1 MTIKL
6 YVWAKRLQADVR
18 GQDLIEYALMTGMVT
33 LAVTSTLAP
42 WVAPSISTI
51 FSKLQSSLTAAGGS

>member
-1 MTIKL
+1 MTIKTL
-6 YVWAKRLQADVR
+6 YHWLKKLHADHR
-18 GQDLIEYALMTGMVT
+18 GQDFIEYALMAGMVT

-51 FSKLQSSLTAAGGS
+51 FSKVQSSLNAS

>member
-1 MTIKL
+1 MTIKTL
-6 YVWAKRLQADVR
+6 YHWVMKLHADRR
-18 GQDLIEYALMTGMVT
+18 GQDFIEYALLSAMIT

-51 FSKLQSSLTAAGGS
+51 FSKVQSSMNAS